1 MTETRRHTPE
11 RKCIVTGE
19 VRPKAE
25 LLRFVV
31 GPDGAIVPDPGEELP
46 GRGIWCVPS
55 RDVLEKARQRH
66 FARAARQAVR
76 VPDDLAAQVAAR
88 LHKRCLDR
96 IGLAMRAGQ
105 ARAGFTKVREVL
117 ERGDA
122 CVLVQ
127 ARDAAVDGVER
138 LRRLGRAA
146 RPDLALVGL
155 FDSDDLGTAL
165 GRGPTVHVAVLD
177 GGHADRLLRD
187 CRRLVGFVPEADE
200 AWMDTPT
207 NRTAERDDERR

>member
-1 MTETRRHTPE
+1 MAETRRHAPE
-11 RKCIVTGE
+11 RRCIVTGE

-31 GPDGAIVPDPGEELP
+31 GPDGTIVPDPGEELP

-55 RDVLEKARQRH
+55 RDVLEKARQRR
-66 FARAARQAVR
+66 FARAARQTVQ
-76 VPDDLAAQVAAR
+76 VPDDLADRVAAQ
-88 LHKRCLDR
+88 LHTRCLDR

-105 ARAGFTKVREVL
+105 ARAGFTKVRALL

-122 CVLVQ
+122 RVLVQ

-138 LRRLGRAA
+138 LQRLGRAA

-155 FDSDDLGTAL
+155 FGADALGAAL
-165 GRGPTVHVAVLD
+165 GRGPMVHVAVTE

-187 CRRLVGFVPEADE
+187 ASKLAGFVADHG
-200 AWMDTPT
+200 WLDTPT